1 MSPLSQQI
9 KAYAAT
15 LGAHGQ
21 INLARL
27 TLKLGKKLEGTAAA
41 DDIALRRIA
50 QEVFGKPF

>member
-9 KAYAAT
+9 KTYAAT

-27 TLKLGKKLEGTAAA
+27 TLKLGKKLDATAVA
-41 DDIALRRIA
+41 DDTALRKIAL
-50 QEVFGKPF
+50 EVFGKSF

>member
-9 KAYAAT
+9 KSYAAT

-27 TLKLGKKLEGTAAA
+27 TLKLGKKLEATVAA
-41 DDIALRRIA
+41 DDVALRRIA
-50 QEVFGKPF
+50 QEVFGKAF

>member
-9 KAYAAT
+9 KTYAST

-27 TLKLGKKLEGTAAA
+27 TLKLGKKLDATAVT
-41 DDIALRRIA
+41 DDVVLRKLA
-50 QEVFGKPF
+50 QEVFGKAF

>member
-27 TLKLGKKLEGTAAA
+27 TLKLGKKLELTTAA
-41 DDIALRRIA
+41 DDAALRRIA
-50 QEVFGKPF
+50 QEVFGKAF